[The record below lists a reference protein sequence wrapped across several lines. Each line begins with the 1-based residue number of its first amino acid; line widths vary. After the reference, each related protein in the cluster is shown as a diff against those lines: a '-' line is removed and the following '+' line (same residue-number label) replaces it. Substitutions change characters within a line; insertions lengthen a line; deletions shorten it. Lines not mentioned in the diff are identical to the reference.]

1 MEGAA
6 QIGELRGVG
15 HVVVQ
20 SLNGAQGVAD
30 DFCRF
35 FQEDVAQV
43 FFFDRG
49 VDDAVVGQRWCG
61 GCGRE
66 CRNGLRQCLG
76 VFGLGG
82 LDAVKRLA
90 GLLRQRGLTGQF
102 GLLDHIAELFGGRGG
117 GQGASGLRADQI
129 VQRGDMCLPQL
140 GAGGAG
146 GRRSVACRRGGIIG
160 WRVGRHCYVAVR
172 QLLRFFVEIELCLGQ
187 CGLVDHHVEHEGQG
201 AQAIA
206 QLQHGVLVF
215 QRVDGAGL
223 PRSLYQLLHL
233 LRHHGCGFAGI
244 FVIERQQNAS
254 DFVELGA
261 GFIGLVRFLRV
272 AEEVVQR
279 LFHFADG
286 GARFGNDLFQAA
298 LVVEP
303 CVERF
308 HPFGGRLHL
317 FAALHGFQALRKQ
330 GNAFVKLLAVG
341 RGVFCRC
348 FQKENGGCHFHG
360 NVGVWRLHRLSNVR
374 RDAL

>member
-1 MEGAA
+1 MPAGFFLAGDGFAPFRQGLQRIGSQLQQGLGSGFGVCQPAIEGALHFPGGLAERGQPHHAPAAFEGMEGAA

-117 GQGASGLRADQI
+117 GQGAGGLRADQI

-140 GAGGAG
+140 GAGGASG
-146 GRRSVACRRGGIIG
+146 WRSVACRRGGIIG

-201 AQAIA
+201 TQA
-206 QLQHGVLVF
+206 
-215 QRVDGAGL
+215 
-223 PRSLYQLLHL
+223 
-233 LRHHGCGFAGI
+233 
-244 FVIERQQNAS
+244 
-254 DFVELGA
+254 
-261 GFIGLVRFLRV
+261 V
-272 AEEVVQR
+272 A
-279 LFHFADG
+279 
-286 GARFGNDLFQAA
+286 
-298 LVVEP
+298 
-303 CVERF
+303 
-308 HPFGGRLHL
+308 
-317 FAALHGFQALRKQ
+317 
-330 GNAFVKLLAVG
+330 
-341 RGVFCRC
+341 
-348 FQKENGGCHFHG
+348 
-360 NVGVWRLHRLSNVR
+360 
-374 RDAL
+374 